1 MQTLELKS
9 SRGVWVLEQNWEEK
23 VEEVE
28 EEVEVEVEGKVEVP
42 VCDG

>member
-1 MQTLELKS
+1 M
-9 SRGVWVLEQNWEEK
+9 LEQNWEEK

-28 EEVEVEVEGKVEVP
+28 EEEGEVGVEGKVEVP